1 MMSLIGRIC
10 LTVVILSA
18 VFFTAACS
26 PVLNEAGEAVPAAP
40 LRSEPIPAAPQAA
53 PTATAAPESTATSQ
67 PEPAPAEP
75 AVTTDTTTS
84 ELQMEIG
91 EPVRG
96 VEPAPP
102 VPAQEPDMPA
112 DLSLQAAPGEETPLV
127 AAIKN
132 LAEQTGLPPE
142 QINRVSVE
150 AVEWSDTSLGCP
162 QEGYMYAQVIT
173 PGYKIILEAEGVQYE
188 YHTDEGTHVVL
199 CQP

>member
-26 PVLNEAGEAVPAAP
+26 PVLNEAGEAAPAVP

-53 PTATAAPESTATSQ
+53 PTATAAPEPTATAQ

-127 AAIKN
+127 AAIKD

>member
-10 LTVVILSA
+10 LMVVILSA

-26 PVLNEAGEAVPAAP
+26 VVLNEAGDAAPAVP
-40 LRSEPIPAAPQAA
+40 LRSEAIPAAPPAEA
-53 PTATAAPESTATSQ
+53 TATPEPTPTA
-67 PEPAPAEP
+67 EPGLAPAEP
-75 AVTTDTTTS
+75 DVTTETPTS

-102 VPAQEPDMPA
+102 VTAQEPDMPA
-112 DLSLQAAPGEETPLV
+112 DSSVQSAPAAETPLE
-127 AAIKN
+127 AAIKD
-132 LAEQTGLPPE
+132 LAAQTGLPPE

-173 PGYKIILEAEGVQYE
+173 PGYRIILEAGGVQYE
-188 YHTDEGTHVVL
+188 YHTDQGTHVVL

>member
-10 LTVVILSA
+10 LVLVILSA
-18 VFFTAACS
+18 VVLTAACS
-26 PVLNEAGEAVPAAP
+26 VVLNEAGEAAPDVP
-40 LRSEPIPAAPQAA
+40 LRSEAIPAEPQAA
-53 PTATAAPESTATSQ
+53 PSPTAAPQ
-67 PEPAPAEP
+67 PTPTAEP
-75 AVTTDTTTS
+75 AVTTETTTT

-102 VPAQEPDMPA
+102 VSAQEPDMPA
-112 DLSLQAAPGEETPLV
+112 DLSLQAAPGAETPLE
-127 AAIKN
+127 AAIN
-132 LAEQTGLPPE
+132 DLAAQTGLPPG
-142 QINRVSVE
+142 QINQVSME

-173 PGYKIILEAEGVQYE
+173 PGYKIILEAGGVQYE